1 MGFRR
6 YTNLY
11 RKEKAMSKFTMPT
24 HLQKEARDY
33 MKDVIAM
40 LTDNGVME
48 DVDVAA
54 LNMLAHNYNTFIV
67 ANKQLQKDGLTVTS
81 DRGNIS
87 EHPLIKVAKDAQ
99 TQAMKVMVE
108 FGLTAKSRAK
118 LPQMENADSELSPLE
133 QFVKSNR
140 EVR

>member
-1 MGFRR
+1 
-6 YTNLY
+6 
-11 RKEKAMSKFTMPT
+11 MSKFTMPT

-81 DRGNIS
+81 DRG
-87 EHPLIKVAKDAQ
+87 
-99 TQAMKVMVE
+99 
-108 FGLTAKSRAK
+108 GLTAKSRAK
-118 LPQMENADSELSPLE
+118 FPQIDNVDSELSPLE
-133 QFVKSNR
+133 QFVKNNKEIR
-140 EVR
+140 